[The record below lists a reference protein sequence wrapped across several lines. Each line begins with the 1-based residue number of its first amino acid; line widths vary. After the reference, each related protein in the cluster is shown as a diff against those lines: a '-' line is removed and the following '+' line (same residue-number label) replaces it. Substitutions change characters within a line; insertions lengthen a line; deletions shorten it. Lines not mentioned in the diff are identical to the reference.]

1 MVKRK
6 LRSTTQNSQRKSIRS
21 SFIKSSIRSTHPPAG
36 LLEIRIDDS
45 AAHAAKMDNLVKPLN
60 PLLSMCGY
68 QVMSPTAVIPCRA
81 ALSTEN
87 TYRRRK
93 KAKRTIY

>member
-21 SFIKSSIRSTHPPAG
+21 SIKSSIRSTHPGGAG
-36 LLEIRIDDS
+36 LLEIRVDDNE
-45 AAHAAKMDNLVKPLN
+45 ALAAKMDNLVKPLN

-68 QVMSPTAVIPCRA
+68 
-81 ALSTEN
+81 
-87 TYRRRK
+87 
-93 KAKRTIY
+93 